1 VASGCLREAKAKDG
15 EAPGSMP
22 LSNA

>member
-1 VASGCLREAKAKDG
+1 MASGCLREAKAKDQ
-15 EAPGSMP
+15 EARSSMP